1 MKAGTVLSVFSR
13 GSLLG
18 GDADRLLNTERT
30 VPAFG
35 PRGTLARAMDP
46 ALDPALRNAW
56 ERLRAAVAPLGSVA
70 VAFSGGADSALVL
83 RACRDFLPSGG
94 VVAVTGRSESLKPAE
109 LARAAAVARSLDVR
123 HEVVDTREVLD
134 PGYAANGPDRCWHCK
149 TELYAKVA
157 ERARALG
164 LAAVA
169 DGLNADDRLEER
181 PGARAAAEGGVRSP
195 LREAGLGKD
204 RIRALSRALG
214 LPTWD
219 KPAEPCLSSRIPFGT
234 PVTAERLARVRAAEE
249 VLERLGFR
257 VHRVR
262 HHESVAR
269 VELPAE
275 DLARALEPTVRRA
288 LVEGIR
294 AAGFAFVALD
304 LEGFRSGSAHEA
316 LRPGGGTP
324 V

>member
-1 MKAGTVLSVFSR
+1 MA
-13 GSLLG
+13 
-18 GDADRLLNTERT
+18 
-30 VPAFG
+30 P
-35 PRGTLARAMDP
+35 
-46 ALDPALRNAW
+46 LDPELAPAW
-56 ERLRAAVAPLGSVA
+56 ESLRAAVSPLGSAA

-83 RACRDFLPSGG
+83 RACREFLPAGR

-109 LARAAAVARSLDVR
+109 LERAEALARDLGVP
-123 HEVVDTREVLD
+123 HEVVDTREMEAA
-134 PGYAANGPDRCWHCK
+134 GYRANGPDRCWHCK
-149 TELYAKVA
+149 SELYERVG

-164 LAAVA
+164 LAAVV

-181 PGARAAAEGGVRSP
+181 PGARAAAERGVRSP
-195 LREAGLGKD
+195 LREAGLGKE
-204 RIRALSRALG
+204 RVRALSRALG

-234 PVTAERLARVRAAEE
+234 AVTPERLAAVRAAEE
-249 VLERLGFR
+249 AVERLGFK

-262 HHESVAR
+262 HHGAVAR

-275 DLARALEPTVRRA
+275 DLPRALEPSVRRA
-288 LVEGIR
+288 LIAGVK

-316 LRPGGGTP
+316 LPTRPA
-324 V
+324 